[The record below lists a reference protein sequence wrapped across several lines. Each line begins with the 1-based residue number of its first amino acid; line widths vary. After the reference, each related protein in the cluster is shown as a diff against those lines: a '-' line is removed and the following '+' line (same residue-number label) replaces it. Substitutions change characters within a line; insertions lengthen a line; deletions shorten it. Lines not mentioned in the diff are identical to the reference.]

1 MLFSLHLLPIVAM
14 SVSAVVIPSPPG
26 EYDVFYSTAKM
37 VEKTRVDPFDPK
49 HGPRA
54 VMTSIFAPTNCKVG
68 LKKIDYLPPATGTY
82 YSELYSAY
90 GLPNGTL
97 QSISF
102 QACPEP
108 PKEHQL
114 QFPVVLFSPAL
125 GTTRLFYNAIAQAVA
140 SAGYIVVSIDHP
152 YDTEFLEFPDGS
164 VVTAA
169 NITDDQVPLDVETR
183 AKDVSFVLDQ
193 LSTKAGV
200 AALLP
205 GTGAAG
211 LRTRRV
217 AMYGHS
223 VGGAAA
229 AEAMHLDR
237 RIIAGANLDGSL
249 FGSVVQHG
257 LHGPFLLFGHENK
270 TQATDP
276 TWAEFWSNLRGW
288 RLELELAK
296 AQHYTFSD
304 LPFLLKLL
312 GLPVEKVPA
321 IQAMVGTLDGFKA
334 FEIVHRTVVAFLG
347 FGLRQA
353 SPSPLQEVISQYSEV
368 SVFARGK

>member
-1 MLFSLHLLPIVAM
+1 MLFSLRLLPIVAI

-26 EYDVFYSTAKM
+26 QYDLFYNTAKM
-37 VEKTRVDPFDPK
+37 IDKTRVDPFDPQ
-49 HGPRA
+49 HGSRA
-54 VMTSIFAPTNCKVG
+54 VMTSIFAPTHCKADLV
-68 LKKIDYLPPATGTY
+68 KINYLPPATAEY
-82 YSELYSAY
+82 YSDLYSTM
-90 GLPNGTL
+90 GLPNGTI

-108 PKEHQL
+108 PSGRHL
-114 QFPVVLFSPAL
+114 QFPVVIFSPAL

-152 YDTEFLEFPDGS
+152 YDTEFLEFPNGS
-164 VVTAA
+164 IVTAA
-169 NITDDQVPLDVETR
+169 NISDAQVPLDVNTR
-183 AKDVSFVLDQ
+183 ARDVTFVLDQ

-237 RIIAGANLDGSL
+237 RIVAGANLDGSM
-249 FGSVVQHG
+249 FGPVVKHG
-257 LHGPFLLFGHENK
+257 LQGPFLLFGHENK
-270 TQATDP
+270 TQVTDP
-276 TWAEFWSNLRGW
+276 SWAEFWSNLRGW
-288 RLELELAK
+288 KLELELAR
-296 AQHYTFSD
+296 AQHYAFS
-304 LPFLLKLL
+304 LSNEAPGCACSKST
-312 GLPVEKVPA
+312 GYSK
-321 IQAMVGTLDGFKA
+321 DGWN
-334 FEIVHRTVVAFLG
+334 
-347 FGLRQA
+347 FGGVQGIRNCSPNCRCFFGIWA
-353 SPSPLQEVISQYSEV
+353 SPSIAEY
-368 SVFARGK
+368 A